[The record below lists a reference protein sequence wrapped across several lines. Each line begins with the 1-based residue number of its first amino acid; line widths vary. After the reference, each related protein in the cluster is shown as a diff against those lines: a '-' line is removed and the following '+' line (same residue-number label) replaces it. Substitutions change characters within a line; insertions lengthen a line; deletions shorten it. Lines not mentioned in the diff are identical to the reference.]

1 MEEVKQGWKK
11 RLSWLI
17 IAIIVVMV
25 YKLLDNFSNVQQW
38 FFTFFGILMPFLIGL
53 LIAYILFIPCA
64 KIEKIYKSSRFKIVR
79 KKARVLSV
87 FTTYVIAI
95 LLIVVLI
102 NCIIPVLKDSLI
114 ELFSNLQNY
123 YEIVI
128 NKFNELPED
137 SIFKSDI
144 IRQKITEI
152 QSIDIQKLF
161 DVNSEKIFG
170 YIRNILNAF
179 TGLFDVFVSIV
190 VSVYVLV
197 QRTTIVNFLRRL
209 SRAMFKK
216 ETYETVDK
224 YFTRAN
230 EIFFTFISSQLLD
243 AIVVGI
249 LTTIAM
255 MILGVRYAPLLGF
268 MIGLFNMIPYIGAI
282 VAVIIAIIITLITGG
297 VGKTIAM
304 SIVVIILQQIDANII
319 NPKIVGHSLQITP
332 LIVLVAVTVGGA
344 YFGIIGMFLGV
355 PVAVVIK
362 EILCDYVNY
371 KNKLRDEEENKTI
384 DSE

>member
-17 IAIIVVMV
+17 IAIIVVVV

-38 FFTFFGILMPFLIGL
+38 FSTFFGILMPFLTGL

-64 KIEKIYKSSRFKIVR
+64 KIEKIYKASRFKIVR
-79 KKARVLSV
+79 KKARALSV

-95 LLIVVLI
+95 LLLVILI

-161 DVNSEKIFG
+161 DVNSEKIIG

-190 VSVYVLV
+190 VSVYILV

-249 LTTIAM
+249 LTTVAM
-255 MILGVRYAPLLGF
+255 MILKIRYAPLLGF

-371 KNKLRDEEENKTI
+371 KNKLRDEEENKNL
-384 DSE
+384 DS